1 MPGTWCAAICSVGG
15 ATSTV
20 NSREFMTTV
29 VITLN
34 VMTLS
39 NTTKVG
45 IRVGLRNIVVV
56 MYASNY
62 VFVS

>member
-1 MPGTWCAAICSVGG
+1 M
-15 ATSTV
+15 